1 MSRLTGA
8 DALGLYEA
16 YQAVYNPQELTE
28 EQVWEEVEIWVNSLI
43 EEGYDLSDY
52 TWEEMYESYLSEAS
66 DLDMGLGRN
75 VLRNRNSP
83 KPKPQMA
90 NLGAGY
96 KSAELQQSAKASA
109 SQVGTTR
116 TGAGG
121 VSVGGGN
128 AGASVQPAIPKV
140 KYPVAGTP
148 PTKTNT
154 PKGPVLSKLDGVE
167 GTGVG
172 KDFKPRAFTDAEKSR
187 YSSAATQNAARS
199 STPAAPAAPK
209 PATGVLGKTSFER
222 RTPTSAELKAA
233 QAAKAGGASPEKALQ
248 AAQKTNLPTQGNP
261 SAKIDTKSVEAA
273 KAAFKPTPTPKP
285 VATPTPKPVATPTPK
300 PVATPVV
307 KRDPNLG
314 LNPRER
320 MRLQSFD
327 LFDLVKGHLLD
338 EGYADTEEA
347 ALAIMINMSEEWRQS
362 IVEERAPGVKP
373 YKAGPTQA
381 EVRAD
386 AKNAAKKKAEAGKDT
401 PGYGPEEKFKSDW
414 KLRAVPSSTSKRKGG
429 DVETVSQRMDREAP
443 YKTRPFSPLFTKQGS
458 RTASAV
464 TRATEGPGE
473 PQSVTMPR
481 KKSKPSREI
490 VRKNKDTNES
500 YDYILSHLI
509 YEGYANTVESAEKI
523 ISNMSED
530 WILSIIQ

>member
-1 MSRLTGA
+1 MSRLTGS

-16 YQAVYNPQELTE
+16 YQAVYAPQELTE
-28 EQVWEEVEIWVNSLI
+28 EQVWEEVETWVNSLL

-52 TWEEMYESYLSEAS
+52 TWEEMYESYLEEKEGIFNNDITRGISRAAAGVGDYAKS
-66 DLDMGLGRN
+66 LTN
-75 VLRNRNSP
+75 AQNRRRP
-83 KPKPQMA
+83 MA
-90 NLGAGY
+90 NLPTSARQVTQYPAG
-96 KSAELQQSAKASA
+96 
-109 SQVGTTR
+109 VP
-116 TGAGG
+116 TG
-121 VSVGGGN
+121 VGGGN
-128 AGASVQPAIPKV
+128 AGASVQPPPKPTPN
-140 KYPVAGTP
+140 PVTP
-148 PTKTNT
+148 VITKEKPVITKQKPVTPT
-154 PKGPVLSKLDGVE
+154 
-167 GTGVG
+167 
-172 KDFKPRAFTDAEKSR
+172 A
-187 YSSAATQNAARS
+187 
-199 STPAAPAAPK
+199 TPAPRPTATAAAPK
-209 PATGVLGKTSFER
+209 PAAAPAAKPAGSAMDQWAKANPRLAQAQQIRKQGGSRAEVNKSLYNKGTAAATS
-222 RTPTSAELKAA
+222 TPTVV
-233 QAAKAGGASPEKALQ
+233 KAGF
-248 AAQKTNLPTQGNP
+248 
-261 SAKIDTKSVEAA
+261 DM
-273 KAAFKPTPTPKP
+273 FD
-285 VATPTPKPVATPTPK
+285 
-300 PVATPVV
+300 VV
-307 KRDPNLG
+307 KGYLIG
-314 LNPRER
+314 
-320 MRLQSFD
+320 
-327 LFDLVKGHLLD
+327 

>member
-1 MSRLTGA
+1 MSRLTGS

-28 EQVWEEVEIWVNSLI
+28 EQVWEEVEEWVNTLI

-52 TWEEMYESYLSEAS
+52 TWEEMFEAYLGEQGGTRGGGERATSQQVGAINR
-66 DLDMGLGRN
+66 GLSSFGQSIGQSISAANKVPTSSGSRN
-75 VLRNRNSP
+75 VRGGGSRPATAVAKPAPSGTNSGQFGRYVP
-83 KPKPQMA
+83 GSQQVKTPTATTPTKLAPVTPATAKPAPTA
-90 NLGAGY
+90 TRP
-96 KSAELQQSAKASA
+96 SA
-109 SQVGTTR
+109 S
-116 TGAGG
+116 
-121 VSVGGGN
+121 S
-128 AGASVQPAIPKV
+128 
-140 KYPVAGTP
+140 
-148 PTKTNT
+148 
-154 PKGPVLSKLDGVE
+154 
-167 GTGVG
+167 
-172 KDFKPRAFTDAEKSR
+172 
-187 YSSAATQNAARS
+187 
-199 STPAAPAAPK
+199 
-209 PATGVLGKTSFER
+209 
-222 RTPTSAELKAA
+222 
-233 QAAKAGGASPEKALQ
+233 
-248 AAQKTNLPTQGNP
+248 
-261 SAKIDTKSVEAA
+261 
-273 KAAFKPTPTPKP
+273 PTPKP
-285 VATPTPKPVATPTPK
+285 AAATAPAAKPSAMDQFAKANPKIAAASAERDRTRGTSATTNPLMKDMKSRLPAPKTPSPTTAKTGFDLAKKGVNLA
-300 PVATPVV
+300 AGFDMFDVV
-307 KRDPNLG
+307 KGYLIG
-314 LNPRER
+314 
-320 MRLQSFD
+320 
-327 LFDLVKGHLLD
+327 

-386 AKNAAKKKAEAGKDT
+386 AKRASKKKTEKDKDKE
-401 PGYGPEEKFKSDW
+401 GYGPEEKFKDW
-414 KLRAVPSSTSKRKGG
+414 KLTSTPSTVSKTG
-429 DVETVSQRMDREAP
+429 ETISQRMDKEAP

-523 ISNMSED
+523 ILNMSED